1 MATEEGTADPLD
13 GFGQFLSLRRDVL
26 VLSVAMFAFSL
37 AFRMTS
43 RYVPEY
49 LRVLGAGAG
58 VVGLYGSVGNLI
70 SALYP

>member
-1 MATEEGTADPLD
+1 MGTETEEPGALST
-13 GFGQFLSLRRDVL
+13 FRQFFSLEPDVL

-70 SALYP
+70 STLYP